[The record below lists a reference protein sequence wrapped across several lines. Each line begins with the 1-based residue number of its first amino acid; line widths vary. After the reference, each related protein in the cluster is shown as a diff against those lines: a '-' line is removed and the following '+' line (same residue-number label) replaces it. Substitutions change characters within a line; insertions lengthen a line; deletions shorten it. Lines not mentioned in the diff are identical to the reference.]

1 MLLGLTLV
9 AGIQR
14 RQIGSLYDGLVL
26 ASLLAIVALPKLP
39 LSKASS
45 GPKPCVTFATN
56 SSVLTSKG
64 DSPRLQPGRTGSQA
78 PLLLCEEFPFSLLL
92 SSSSACLPFF
102 LLSTWPA
109 PQRGLARNLNL
120 VKPQLP
126 LAHQS
131 SVTRPSTNQE
141 APQLPL
147 PLPHGRPREEVA
159 EVTFKPKSSGWTG
172 FVHATPL
179 ENTRTHI
186 YIYIYIYITPISYI
200 Y

>member
-1 MLLGLTLV
+1 M
-9 AGIQR
+9 
-14 RQIGSLYDGLVL
+14 
-26 ASLLAIVALPKLP
+26 ALPKLP
-39 LSKASS
+39 LSKVSS

-56 SSVLTSKG
+56 SSILTSKG
-64 DSPRLQPGRTGSQA
+64 DSPRLQPGRTRAQA
-78 PLLLCEEFPFSLLL
+78 PLLLCEEVPFSLLF

-109 PQRGLARNLNL
+109 PQRGLVRNLNL

-131 SVTRPSTNQE
+131 SEVTRPSTNQE

-147 PLPHGRPREEVA
+147 PLPHGRPRDEVA
-159 EVTFKPKSSGWTG
+159 EVTFNPKSSGWTG

-179 ENTRTHI
+179 ENTHK
-186 YIYIYIYITPISYI
+186 YIYIYIYLFIYLLYI
-200 Y
+200 YILPPYPIHMLTQH